1 MTSFPTREELVAIYW
16 RKLASSNGRQ
26 HKSGN
31 RVGSDA
37 ALRRRGGL
45 ARRPDQLGPNAQF
58 RSNS

>member
-1 MTSFPTREELVAIYW
+1 MRTFPTREELVATYW

-37 ALRRRGGL
+37 PLRRRVSS
-45 ARRPDQLGPNAQF
+45 ARRADQLGPDAQF